1 MEGNF
6 YQDTFFMQQQKQ
18 ERFLRLYKGVHD
30 RFERFC
36 RARACGD
43 MPYEDLMNESLM
55 VAFQKIDQL
64 EKESSFLPFLIG
76 ISRRLLANHRRK
88 QKLVAVADESM
99 LVNYADPDDQ
109 VNKRVNVAFL
119 HQALA
124 FLPEA
129 QREALILFEITGF
142 SIKEIAQLQDSSE
155 AAIKQRLSRGRKS
168 LATVIKNKLL
178 LKTGDAL

>member
-1 MEGNF
+1 
-6 YQDTFFMQQQKQ
+6 MQQQKQ
-18 ERFLRLYKGVHD
+18 ERFLKLYKGVHA

-43 MPYEDLMNESLM
+43 MPYEDLMNESLL

-64 EKESSFLPFLIG
+64 EKESSFLSYLIG

-88 QKLVAVADESM
+88 QKVVAAADETI
-99 LVNYADPDDQ
+99 LLNYADPDDQ
-109 VNKRVNVAFL
+109 VSRRQNVAFL
-119 HQALA
+119 HKALT

-142 SIKEIAQLQDSSE
+142 SVKEIAELQDSS
-155 AAIKQRLSRGRKS
+155 AAAVKQRLSRGRKG
-168 LATVIKNKLL
+168 LAAVIKNKLQ
-178 LKTGDAL
+178 LKMGDTL

>member
-1 MEGNF
+1 
-6 YQDTFFMQQQKQ
+6 MQQQKQ
-18 ERFLRLYKGVHD
+18 ERFLKLYKGVHD

-43 MPYEDLMNESLM
+43 MPYEDLMNESLL

-64 EKESSFLPFLIG
+64 EKESSFLSYLIG

-88 QKLVAVADESM
+88 QKVVAAADETM
-99 LVNYADPDDQ
+99 LLNYADPDDQ
-109 VNKRVNVAFL
+109 VSRRQNVAFL
-119 HQALA
+119 HKALT

-142 SIKEIAQLQDSSE
+142 SVKEIAELQDSSE
-155 AAIKQRLSRGRKS
+155 AAVKQRLSRGRKG
-168 LATVIKNKLL
+168 LAAVIKNKLQ
-178 LKTGDAL
+178 LKTGDTL

>member
-1 MEGNF
+1 
-6 YQDTFFMQQQKQ
+6 MQQQKQ
-18 ERFLRLYKGVHD
+18 ERFLKLYKEVHD

-43 MPYEDLMNESLM
+43 MPYEDLMNESLL

-64 EKESSFLPFLIG
+64 EKESSFLSFLIG

-88 QKLVAVADESM
+88 QKVVAAADESM
-99 LVNYADPDDQ
+99 LLNYADPEDE
-109 VNKRVNVAFL
+109 VNKRLNVAFL
-119 HQALA
+119 HKALT

-142 SIKEIAQLQDSSE
+142 SIKEIAQLQGSSE
-155 AAIKQRLSRGRKS
+155 SAVKQRLSRGRKT
-168 LATVIKNKLL
+168 LAAVIKNKLL
-178 LKTGDAL
+178 LKTGDTL